1 MCHIFLLLFVPR
13 HLWLDDKD
21 AVIFTFCVLI
31 YMSYKYLWDMVKLQE
46 LIRYSRASFEL
57 FWWHQR
63 IWSNEVQT
71 LVLYELWDCSLFL
84 LKILDNSISEDYMD
98 LWSSLCSSLL
108 FKTVFCDL
116 EMPQALWTPNA
127 LNTRRS
133 WFLPIFPRPHPNPRY
148 CLESLSRSNPGL
160 SYNSPC
166 SFPLCQLSLSFVA
179 WKAMFYISCPIF

>member
-84 LKILDNSISEDYMD
+84 LKILDNSISRTTWISEV
-98 LWSSLCSSLL
+98 LCAALFSSKQYSVTLKCLRLSELQMLS
-108 FKTVFCDL
+108 TQGDPDFC
-116 EMPQALWTPNA
+116 PYSHAPTPTHA
-127 LNTRRS
+127 
-133 WFLPIFPRPHPNPRY
+133 I
-148 CLESLSRSNPGL
+148 
-160 SYNSPC
+160 
-166 SFPLCQLSLSFVA
+166 A
-179 WKAMFYISCPIF
+179 